1 MTNQPHAGNPANQ
14 AISCGPSG
22 EEPGSTGEVVTC
34 GCWRQPT
41 RWTISSVSRFKRIRN
56 HFFRLLLLMIVIP
69 LAHAGGEDVVKWP
82 SLKKLD
88 DLAER
93 CEALCGNKDISG
105 LRKIA
110 AEVKDAAKV
119 VASDTV
125 PQGAKQ
131 PGQVKVLQEDLKSLA
146 DSIGDADK
154 QDGEELSAILA
165 GIHPVVEQ
173 LMEASGM
180 PHVHEEKE
188 GKPK

>member
-1 MTNQPHAGNPANQ
+1 M
-14 AISCGPSG
+14 
-22 EEPGSTGEVVTC
+22 
-34 GCWRQPT
+34 
-41 RWTISSVSRFKRIRN
+41 TISDDCQRQKQFDFRVIPSVSALRGLRN
-56 HFFRLLLLMIVIP
+56 RVVGMLLLLLTIVP
-69 LAHAGGEDVVKWP
+69 AKAEDQVVKWP

-93 CEALCGNKDISG
+93 CEALSEKKDVGG

-110 AEVKDAAKV
+110 AEVKSAAKT
-119 VASDTV
+119 VAGEAV
-125 PQGAKQ
+125 PQGAKE

-173 LMEASGM
+173 LMAAAGM

-188 GKPK
+188 GAAK